1 MTSELHPV
9 VAAATALS
17 QVLMFEN
24 EALAALTFAESTIVA
39 MEKEQVIAHFT
50 KAVDQH
56 GTAELSPV
64 LARQLSTLVVENKR
78 LLERALHVQG
88 QVIACIARAAPKRCG
103 NHRAYGRTGGWAD
116 DSGAVPVAFAAR
128 A

>member
-1 MTSELHPV
+1 
-9 VAAATALS
+9 
-17 QVLMFEN
+17 MFEN

-64 LARQLSTLVVENKR
+64 LAAAELAAR
-78 LLERALHVQG
+78 LRRRGTSACSNARFDVQASG
-88 QVIACIARAAPKRCG
+88 RCFIARATAETVRKP
-103 NHRAYGRTGGWAD
+103 RAYGRTGGWAD
-116 DSGAVPVAFAAR
+116 DSGAVPLPLPRAPEAACGR
-128 A
+128 SRRSAAGL